1 MPSRLAHGGAAAG
14 LGIRCHSLGEFRW
27 TPAELLR
34 NRPHLQ
40 SSRAL
45 LGVVRLLML
54 VTSPRSHKSHSKP
67 LPKLE
72 LAIWCPQATTHGLTV
87 LNLHHAGGR
96 GSGTRPMTP
105 VALLLAV
112 AAWLAAPAGAQCPV
126 VFSVNSQSS
135 TFSWGGAVVAPA
147 KAPFTLAYSNVV
159 VGLSGRLQAAVPGEC
174 PDTVGA
180 LVQQLG
186 AASFDTTPELGPLE
200 LFPAGIKVRH
210 MLCAGQTPG
219 RPQPHPASPAAPR
232 ARATRRRQAACRG
245 RRGARCRHALVPF
258 ALTPHP
264 EPACRRATIWPRWS
278 GGT

>member
-1 MPSRLAHGGAAAG
+1 MPSRLAQAALPMMTLAYGVTACVNSGGPPGFA
-14 LGIRCHSLGEFRW
+14 
-27 TPAELLR
+27 
-34 NRPHLQ
+34 Q
-40 SSRAL
+40 SSSFAIKGRAPL

-54 VTSPRSHKSHSKP
+54 VPSPRSHKSQSKP
-67 LPKLE
+67 LPKRE
-72 LAIWCPQATTHGLTV
+72 LAVWCPQATTHGLTV

-96 GSGTRPMTP
+96 ASGTRPMTP

-135 TFSWGGAVVAPA
+135 IFSWGGAVVAPA

-186 AASFDTTPELGPLE
+186 GASFDTTPELGPLE
-200 LFPAGIKVRH
+200 LFPTGIKVGH
-210 MLCAGQTPG
+210 TLCAGQTPG

-245 RRGARCRHALVPF
+245 PPRRALPPRLGAFC
-258 ALTPHP
+258 THP